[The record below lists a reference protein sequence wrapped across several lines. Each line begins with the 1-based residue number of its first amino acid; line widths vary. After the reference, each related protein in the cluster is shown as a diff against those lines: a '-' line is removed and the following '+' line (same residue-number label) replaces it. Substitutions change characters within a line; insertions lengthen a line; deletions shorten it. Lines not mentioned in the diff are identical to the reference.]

1 MNKLNLFRYFK
12 RYSFLYLIALLAMT
26 AGTMLDQA
34 APLIVQHIIDDVLIA
49 KKMEVLNFLLLGI
62 LGIGVGR
69 CIFQYTKEY
78 ACDYAGSKIASEVRI
93 NLFQKIQS
101 LSANFFDGINSG
113 ELMSRVKDDVDRIWD
128 IAAFMGILMAEVFIR
143 TVTTIIFMVRI
154 NWQLALIPIVG
165 MIGSGV
171 IAIMMEKQLDDLY
184 GAVMQE
190 GSEMNNTAAE
200 NLAGVRTVK
209 AFAREGFEIAKFHK
223 HNQKFYELNID
234 LSRVFVKYNPM
245 IQTITRLLSVISLLL
260 GGLIVMKGNP
270 LQGGAKM
277 SVGELIAF
285 TQYVGG
291 MIWPMEM
298 LGWLTNGLSSARAS
312 VKRLNKIYAEL
323 PDITENSELAKNTAG
338 DDAELADAMFSQFDI
353 AGDISF
359 EHVTYSPVVECS
371 RSECIENTA
380 ESDNNVVSIRP
391 SDYSTTGKTET
402 RKILDDVSFDI
413 KAGQTLG
420 IMGST
425 GSGKTT
431 IINLLK
437 RMYDVTDGSIKLD
450 GIDIRELPLPTLR
463 RAISCVMQDI
473 FLFSDTIDGNIRLGA
488 RESITTAEVRSAL
501 NQSHASEFVDKME
514 EKENTVIGE
523 RGVGLSGGQKQRI
536 TIARALAR
544 KTPVLVLD
552 DSTSAL
558 DTETEQEIQG
568 VLAELSGMTKIII
581 AHRISAVRKA
591 DKIIVL
597 DKGRVAECGTH
608 EELLAL
614 GGLYK
619 ETYDSQY

>member
-1 MNKLNLFRYFK
+1 MNEKTESLHLWRFVRRYTVG
-12 RYSFLYLIALLAMT
+12 YLIAFLAMVFST
-26 AGTMLDQA
+26 LLDMVF
-34 APLIVQHIIDDVLIA
+34 PIVMQHIVDDVLIA
-49 KKMEVLNFLLLGI
+49 RNMQIFKFLLLAV
-62 LGIGVGR
+62 LAVGIGR
-69 CIFQYTKEY
+69 FLCQYIKEFL
-78 ACDYAGSKIASEVRI
+78 CDFCGSKIASEVRI

-128 IAAFMGILMAEVFIR
+128 IAAYMGILIAEVIVR
-143 TVTTIIFMVRI
+143 VVSTVYFMVKI
-154 NWQLALIPIVG
+154 NWVLAIFPIIG
-165 MIGSGV
+165 MFCSGA
-171 IAIMMEKQLDDLY
+171 IAVFMEKKLDCLY
-184 GAVMQE
+184 GNLAQKN
-190 GSEMNNTAAE
+190 SELNNTAAE

-223 HNQKFYELNID
+223 HNQKYYELNID
-234 LSRVFVKYNPM
+234 LSRVFVKYNPL
-245 IQTITRLLSVISLLL
+245 IQVIARSMNVLIMLL
-260 GGLIVMKGNP
+260 GGFMVIKGNP
-270 LQGGAKM
+270 FGKNLT
-277 SVGELIAF
+277 VGELMALF
-285 TQYVGG
+285 SYVAN

-298 LGWLTNGLSSARAS
+298 LGWLTNGLSSAKAS
-312 VKRLNKIYAEL
+312 VKRINKIYAEHPAIQDSSL
-323 PDITENSELAKNTAG
+323 IESSPIEDDLKSALFTA
-338 DDAELADAMFSQFDI
+338 DDLC
-353 AGDISF
+353 GDISF
-359 EHVTYSPVVECS
+359 ENVSYSSGEQLVLKNVT
-371 RSECIENTA
+371 
-380 ESDNNVVSIRP
+380 
-391 SDYSTTGKTET
+391 
-402 RKILDDVSFDI
+402 FDI

-437 RMYDVTDGSIKLD
+437 RMYDVTSGCIKID
-450 GIDIRELPLPTLR
+450 GIDIRELPLPVLR
-463 RAISCVMQDI
+463 RSIACVMQDI
-473 FLFSDTIDGNIRLGA
+473 FLFSDTIDGNIRLGSK
-488 RESITTAEVRSAL
+488 ETMTTQQVRLAL
-501 NQSHASEFVDKME
+501 EQSHSAEFVNKME
-514 EKENTVIGE
+514 YKEQTVIGE

-597 DKGRVAECGTH
+597 DKGQIVEEGTH
-608 EELLAL
+608 EQLLAKN
-614 GGLYK
+614 GLYK